1 MKTNTV
7 INNADV
13 ISSTILMQTG
23 KLEQNELSDTIKR
36 QIKQAFI
43 LIEKHGKL
51 SPNGEYFVKSL
62 KKSFARHKSLSER
75 QQKAL
80 FEIRNNLI

>member
-23 KLEQNELSDTIKR
+23 KLEQNELSDT
-36 QIKQAFI
+36 IKQAFI